1 MPRSASS
8 RREFLR
14 TTAAVAAG
22 AAVPGW
28 LADRNARADQSK
40 PEVKIYMIWDMEGT
54 SGVFQRAQTWY
65 KEKGVPKEVAEAGIK
80 LMIDDVNSAVAAA
93 LKAGA
98 DRVIVCDVHGG
109 GGNIRL
115 DEMLAD
121 PRVTYHPR
129 ERGTV
134 DGKRRWLPGLD
145 ATVTGVMLMGHH
157 AKAGTE
163 HAFLPHTCSTEWA
176 DFRINDQSVGEIG
189 YEGCYAGHYGVPVIL
204 VHGDEALG
212 REAAALFPSVVTA
225 CVKRAEDDPYVATG
239 LDPDAAHR
247 LVAEKIAEAVKKART
262 PERPSPYKPS
272 VPLRVSLRMKTEAA
286 ADKIARRPGA
296 QRKDP
301 FTVEC
306 EVQRQGDVIKWLTG
320 DGLPQGQ

>member
-1 MPRSASS
+1 MPRFAST

-14 TTAAVAAG
+14 TSAAVATG
-22 AAVPGW
+22 AAAPLWFAG
-28 LADRNARADQSK
+28 RSARAGQPK

-54 SGVFQRAQTWY
+54 SGVFQRNQTWY

-115 DEMLAD
+115 DQMLAD

-129 ERGTV
+129 ERGIV
-134 DGKRRWLPGLD
+134 DGKRQWLPGLD

-176 DFRINDQSVGEIG
+176 DFSINGQSVGEIG

-212 REAAALFPSVVTA
+212 REAAALFPGVVTA
-225 CVKRAEDDPYVATG
+225 CVKHAEDDPYVATG

-247 LVAEKIAEAVKKART
+247 LVAEKITEAIKKVQTAD
-262 PERPSPYKPS
+262 RPAPYKPA
-272 VPLRVSLRMKTEAA
+272 VPLRVALRMKAESA
-286 ADKIARRPGA
+286 ADKIATRPGA
-296 QRKDP
+296 ERKDP

-306 EVQRQGDVIKWLTG
+306 EVAKQGNVIKWLTG
-320 DGLPQGQ
+320 DGLP